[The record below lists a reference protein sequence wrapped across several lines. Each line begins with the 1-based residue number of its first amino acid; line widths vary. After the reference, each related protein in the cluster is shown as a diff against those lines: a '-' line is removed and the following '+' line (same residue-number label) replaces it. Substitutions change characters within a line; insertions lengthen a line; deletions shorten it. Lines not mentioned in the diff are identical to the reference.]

1 MKNKLIMLLLALLFL
16 VPVALAKSG
25 SINLLA
31 VQDAG
36 NNTFKGSVVTMT
48 LEIKPGAG
56 RVFIES
62 FPLTKIDTQIT
73 TRTAEQI
80 ACEYLDADCSG
91 YDFFYTLNSSAVTV
105 GGPSAGAAT
114 AALTV
119 AVLENAKINDSVS
132 ITGTI
137 NAGNLIGT
145 VGGLKEKIKAASD
158 AGIKIVIVPF
168 GEQISEGNKT
178 KSLSDY
184 SKELNISIVEASTL
198 DDALQV
204 LTGKKR
210 KEPERNFSISP
221 VYISTMSS
229 IAQKMCNK
237 STQIMV
243 DLLQENFNT
252 GNVLDNKSLGLEQD
266 SNNLTE
272 KAAEA
277 VRNGNYYS
285 AASYCYGSSLRNIQ
299 IAIIEKN
306 LTQNQ
311 MNKTAGNLSKE
322 IDAYEKSADKWNLS
336 TITNLESYII
346 VKSRLYEARKNLK
359 EFYEANST
367 DETVLAL
374 ASAIARF
381 SSAKSWAEFYSRN
394 GVQIEIDKGALMNS
408 CKQKISEAEERY
420 QYVNLYLPD
429 LMPGSRDE
437 IDEAMSNYKS
447 GNYVMCLFLS
457 AKAKAD
463 IDSVASSMGV
473 EQSGID
479 LLINQRLKVARN
491 VIAEQN
497 AKGIFPILGYSYYEY
512 AINLNKNNDTATKA
526 TALIYTGYALELS
539 NLDIYFQ
546 KQEFRIKINAENLK
560 YALVFLAGL
569 VAGVFVYDFLS
580 KSRGQRN
587 RKNKGQKPNL
597 KKQFLN

>member
-1 MKNKLIMLLLALLFL
+1 
-16 VPVALAKSG
+16 
-25 SINLLA
+25 
-31 VQDAG
+31 
-36 NNTFKGSVVTMT
+36 
-48 LEIKPGAG
+48 
-56 RVFIES
+56 
-62 FPLTKIDTQIT
+62 
-73 TRTAEQI
+73 
-80 ACEYLDADCSG
+80 
-91 YDFFYTLNSSAVTV
+91 
-105 GGPSAGAAT
+105 
-114 AALTV
+114 
-119 AVLENAKINDSVS
+119 
-132 ITGTI
+132 
-137 NAGNLIGT
+137 
-145 VGGLKEKIKAASD
+145 
-158 AGIKIVIVPF
+158 
-168 GEQISEGNKT
+168 
-178 KSLSDY
+178 
-184 SKELNISIVEASTL
+184 
-198 DDALQV
+198 
-204 LTGKKR
+204 
-210 KEPERNFSISP
+210 
-221 VYISTMSS
+221 
-229 IAQKMCNK
+229 MCNK